1 MKKVDHHIFL
11 SYIIMSETTY
21 YHDVILKRTKDF
33 YKNDKERLRDNARI
47 LSEVKKERILN
58 K

>member
-11 SYIIMSETTY
+11 SYIKMSETTY
-21 YHDVILKRTKDF
+21 YHDVILKRAKDF
-33 YKNDKERLRDNARI
+33 YKNEKERLRDNARI
-47 LSEVKKERILN
+47 LSEVKKRENI